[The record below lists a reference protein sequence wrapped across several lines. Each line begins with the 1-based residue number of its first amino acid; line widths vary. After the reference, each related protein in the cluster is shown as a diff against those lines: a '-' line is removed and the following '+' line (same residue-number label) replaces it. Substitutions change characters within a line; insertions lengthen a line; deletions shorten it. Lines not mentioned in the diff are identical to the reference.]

1 MPGEIVSPMA
11 IRRVATLSQFNFL
24 TQILNYVAI
33 HGHFAHFVSAAALS
47 SSSPF
52 SSQFPPFSV
61 FPHLFSLLLNFF
73 SLLYHLLYSALS
85 LSGLKCI
92 FLVVTIFG
100 NISKVPIIRL
110 NKYFANLCI
119 CNG

>member
-1 MPGEIVSPMA
+1 MPGEIVSPKA
-11 IRRVATLSQFNFL
+11 FRRVATLSQFNFL

-33 HGHFAHFVSAAALS
+33 HGHFARLVSAAAIS

-52 SSQFPPFSV
+52 SSQFPLFPV
-61 FPHLFSLLLNFF
+61 FPHLFSLLLNFL

-85 LSGLKCI
+85 LSGLNFL
-92 FLVVTIFG
+92 FLVVIIFG
-100 NISKVPIIRL
+100 NTSKVPIIRL
-110 NKYFANLCI
+110 NKYFETQCV